1 MHNLS
6 DGKCCERFYLQNF
19 CLVYNSSDNLK
30 TLFRPI
36 SMMLPDLKRIFEI
49 ELLSY
54 GYENAKTLGT
64 KIVTLFQLCR
74 EQLKAQPHY
83 DFGIRTMKIVL
94 KTSERAKSSVPD
106 GNEEAMLI
114 EIIRKTVVC
123 MLDDEDV
130 YIFEVKKF

>member
-1 MHNLS
+1 
-6 DGKCCERFYLQNF
+6 
-19 CLVYNSSDNLK
+19 
-30 TLFRPI
+30 
-36 SMMLPDLKRIFEI
+36 MMLPDLKRIFEI

-74 EQLKAQPHY
+74 EQLIAQPHY
-83 DFGIRTMKIVL
+83 DFGIRTMKVVL
-94 KTSERAKSSVPD
+94 KTSEQAKSSVPD

-114 EIIRKTVVC
+114 KIIRKTVVC